1 VNFLRLR
8 HFIASRKVRIEF
20 ALLHALV
27 EAFKDG
33 LTIDELKAAVLRGKP
48 IEDYDTR
55 VLLLTFT
62 MPDRIPYH
70 VVVEYFS
77 SDPVAT
83 VVTTYIPDTDHWEPD
98 WKRRK
103 KSRRK
108 KQK

>member
-1 VNFLRLR
+1 MQ
-8 HFIASRKVRIEF
+8 IEF
-20 ALLHALV
+20 ALPHALT

-33 LTIDELKAAVLRGKP
+33 LTIDELKAAVMKGEP
-48 IEDYDTR
+48 IEDYGTR
-55 VLLLTFT
+55 VLLLAYTT
-62 MPDRIPYH
+62 PDRIPYH

-77 SDPVAT
+77 GDLVAT